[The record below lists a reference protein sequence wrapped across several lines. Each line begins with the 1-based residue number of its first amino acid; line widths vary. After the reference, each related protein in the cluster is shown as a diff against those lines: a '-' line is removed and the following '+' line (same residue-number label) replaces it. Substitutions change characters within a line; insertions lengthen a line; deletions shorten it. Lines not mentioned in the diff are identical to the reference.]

1 LTFRAAGSSCR
12 FGTGRVLITEQGAAG
27 QLRSLVSCVGVTR
40 SILAIDQGT
49 TGTTALV
56 MGEDGLTQSRVN
68 VEFPQH
74 FPEPGWVEHDAEEIW
89 QSVLS
94 AVGEALRQAGVK
106 GGELSAIG
114 ITNQRETT
122 LLWERASDRPVH
134 RALVWQD
141 RRTAPQCD
149 ELRARGEEAHVR
161 ALTGLVLDPY
171 FSGTKL
177 SWLLTNVPGLRE
189 RAERGELAFGTVDS
203 FLVWRL
209 AGGYRAGAPHVT
221 DVTNASR
228 TLLMH
233 LAERRWDP
241 GLCKLFG
248 VPSSVLPEIVPSAGI
263 VGKTQGVPGIPDG
276 IPIAGIAGDQHA
288 ALFGQACFATG
299 EAKCTYGTGAFLL
312 VNTGST
318 PVTSRFG
325 LLSTLGWQIGK
336 EVTYALEGSCF
347 VAGALVQWLRDG
359 LGIISSAPEIEPLAR
374 SVTDSAGVV
383 IVPALAGLGAPYW
396 DAGARGQISG
406 ITRGTTRAHLARAA
420 LEAIAFEVGDVLQA
434 MAEDLGAPIR
444 KMRADGGAAANDLLL
459 ELQADLSGVSVERP
473 NELESTARGAAMLAG
488 VGVGLYRD
496 GREAARMV
504 KLNGTFE
511 VRMDGLERGR
521 RARAWQDAV
530 RRARS
535 NL

>member
-1 LTFRAAGSSCR
+1 
-12 FGTGRVLITEQGAAG
+12 
-27 QLRSLVSCVGVTR
+27 
-40 SILAIDQGT
+40 
-49 TGTTALV
+49 
-56 MGEDGLTQSRVN
+56 MGEDGVTRARVN
-68 VEFPQH
+68 FEFPQH
-74 FPEPGWVEHDAEEIW
+74 FPQPGWVEHDAEEIW

-106 GGELSAIG
+106 GDELAAIG

-141 RRTAPQCD
+141 RRTAPKCD
-149 ELRARGEEAHVR
+149 ELRARGEESRVR

-171 FSGTKL
+171 FAGTKL
-177 SWLLTNVPGLRE
+177 GWLFENVTGLRE

-203 FLVWRL
+203 LLVWRL
-209 AGGYRAGAPHVT
+209 AGGSRAGAPHVT

-241 GLCKLFG
+241 GLCELFG
-248 VPSSVLPEIVPSAGI
+248 VPAAVLPRIVPSAG
-263 VGKTQGVPGIPDG
+263 VVAKTRGVPGLPDG

-288 ALFGQACFATG
+288 ALFGQACFAIG
-299 EAKCTYGTGAFLL
+299 DAKCTYGTGAFLL

-318 PVTSRFG
+318 PVASRFG
-325 LLSTLGWQIGK
+325 LLSTLGWQIGN

-359 LGIISSAPEIEPLAR
+359 LGIIQSAPEIEPLAR
-374 SVTDSAGVV
+374 SVPDSAGVV
-383 IVPALAGLGAPYW
+383 IVPALSGLGAPYW

-420 LEAIAFEVGDVLQA
+420 LEAIAFEVGDLLSA
-434 MAEDLGAPIR
+434 MAEDLGSPIR

-459 ELQADLSGVSVERP
+459 ELQADLAGVSVERP

-504 KLNGTFE
+504 KLNGTFD
-511 VRMDGLERGR
+511 VRMDGLERGQR
-521 RARAWQDAV
+521 TRAWQDAV